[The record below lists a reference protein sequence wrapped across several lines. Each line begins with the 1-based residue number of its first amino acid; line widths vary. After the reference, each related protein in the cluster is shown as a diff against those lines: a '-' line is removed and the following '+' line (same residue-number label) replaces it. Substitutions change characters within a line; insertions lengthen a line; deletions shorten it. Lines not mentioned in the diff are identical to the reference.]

1 MARAHSIVTDRRRP
15 VGHYASALVISCLSL
30 LPFSH
35 AQNEH
40 TAVRA
45 EIATEHTRA
54 IAGYISQEKRFLMYL
69 FNGNVGKA
77 QIA

>member
-1 MARAHSIVTDRRRP
+1 MARAYSLITDRRRLI
-15 VGHYASALVISCLSL
+15 GHYASVLVIGCIGL
-30 LPFSH
+30 LPLSH
-35 AQNEH
+35 ALEEH
-40 TAVRA
+40 TLVRT
-45 EIATEHTRA
+45 EIAAEHTRA